1 MDLYNIKDDE
11 GLHERYTTTEIRKQ
25 IYIHRYL
32 MKAYKQLVQI
42 GQKILVYGGET
53 TISEIK
59 PEKR

>member
-1 MDLYNIKDDE
+1 
-11 GLHERYTTTEIRKQ
+11 
-25 IYIHRYL
+25 